1 MTDASQK
8 EVSNL
13 QVAFG
18 DGKIDPAF
26 WGHNLATKMG
36 LSKTGEVYRF
46 DWITVVSQGQKF
58 FKLVSNGGTEVKKL
72 KGADADK
79 VRGEVKDTLVCSARF
94 HHYHVRFGISRIA
107 CTRASVAVAVSRRG
121 GVRSGCC
128 PRRAQRCR
136 IAARCA
142 AYPLSAGR
150 SGVAWDSK
158 FGSLSHITRS
168 CATISFTSKRHR
180 IPTCSSLQAIVG
192 SLGAAAARRHTKMRK
207 TPKRT
212 SGTRWTGATSP
223 RAPSERVL
231 LACPFAARM
240 VIGMNKSF

>member
-1 MTDASQK
+1 
-8 EVSNL
+8 
-13 QVAFG
+13 
-18 DGKIDPAF
+18 
-26 WGHNLATKMG
+26 MG

-58 FKLVSNGGTEVKKL
+58 FKLVSNGGIEVKKL

-128 PRRAQRCR
+128 PRRAQRCP

-180 IPTCSSLQAIVG
+180 ILTCSSLQPIVG
-192 SLGAAAARRHTKMRK
+192 SLGAAAARRHTKMR
-207 TPKRT
+207 TRWTGATFLHSVRPLPSEPKRT

-223 RAPSERVL
+223 TRAPSERVL